1 MEETRRNL
9 QIIEE
14 IAKLIE
20 QGKEDEVKEEYRKQS
35 VHIKLGIINLTNEI
49 RKIIED
55 SERLNIEVRD
65 REQNLERITKVLQTL
80 EAVLLAENKEME

>member
-20 QGKEDEVKEEYRKQS
+20 QGKENEVKEEYRK
-35 VHIKLGIINLTNEI
+35 
-49 RKIIED
+49 
-55 SERLNIEVRD
+55 
-65 REQNLERITKVLQTL
+65 
-80 EAVLLAENKEME
+80 

>member
-1 MEETRRNL
+1 MEIVRRNL

-14 IAKLIE
+14 IAKLIK
-20 QGKEDEVKEEYRKQS
+20 QGRENEIKEEYCKQS

-65 REQNLERITKVLQTL
+65 RE
-80 EAVLLAENKEME
+80 